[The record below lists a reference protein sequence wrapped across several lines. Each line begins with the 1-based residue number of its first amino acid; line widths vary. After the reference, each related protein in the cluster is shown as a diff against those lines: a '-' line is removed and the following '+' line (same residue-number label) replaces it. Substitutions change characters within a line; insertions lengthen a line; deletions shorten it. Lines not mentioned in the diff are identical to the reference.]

1 MRNTDSEPV
10 LSVQNLQVS
19 FKTDDG
25 IVRAASHSASR
36 LDWQMQHQVH
46 SRIGL
51 AIGPVPRVLCGS
63 DRG

>member
-25 IVRAASHSASR
+25 IVRAVDGVSFDVYA
-36 LDWQMQHQVH
+36 
-46 SRIGL
+46 G
-51 AIGPVPRVLCGS
+51 
-63 DRG
+63 